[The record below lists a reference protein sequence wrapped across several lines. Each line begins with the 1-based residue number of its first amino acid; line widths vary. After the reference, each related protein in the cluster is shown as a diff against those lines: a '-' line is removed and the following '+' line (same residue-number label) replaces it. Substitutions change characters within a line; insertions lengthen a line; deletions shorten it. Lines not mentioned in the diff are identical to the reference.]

1 MNKLEKEA
9 RVEIFFCFFDILEKY
24 QLDSVQVYV
33 KENIDFTIIKE
44 EISMLIS
51 KDSDPT
57 ESLFYI
63 AGCILAVCKSKKI
76 AYLPEDLYN
85 AILSKYKLDIAFAQY
100 CLALDFLF
108 LIDKIENE
116 GGVLYYVH

>member
-1 MNKLEKEA
+1 
-9 RVEIFFCFFDILEKY
+9 
-24 QLDSVQVYV
+24 
-33 KENIDFTIIKE
+33 
-44 EISMLIS
+44 MLIS

-63 AGCILAVCKSKKI
+63 AGCILTVCKSKND

-85 AILSKYKLDIAFAQY
+85 AILSKYRLDISFAQY

-108 LIDKIENE
+108 LVDKIQNE